1 MARPRG
7 FDEAVVLRAIRDCF
21 WSAGYAETSMDDAM
35 AATGLGKGSLY
46 GAFGDKHDLYLR
58 VFDEYAARAIRIARR
73 DLEGP
78 DAGAYDRLRSH
89 VDANVAAAADDTAH
103 RGCLLANGVAE
114 LGGTEPAIVA
124 RAKETFQVIEELL
137 AECIAGAQRHG
148 DLDAGADAQ
157 QLAGVLL
164 AVLRGVE
171 ALAKAGSDRQSLQR
185 IADGALASL
194 PRTDRSAND
203 PSTST

>member
-7 FDEAVVLRAIRDCF
+7 FDEAAVLRTIRDRF
-21 WSAGYAETSMDDAM
+21 WSAGYAATSMDELM

-58 VFDEYAARAIRIARR
+58 VFDEYARRAIRLARR
-73 DLEGP
+73 DLEGSD

-89 VDANVAAAADDTAH
+89 VGANVTAAADDTAH
-103 RGCLLANGVAE
+103 RGCLLANGIAE
-114 LGGTEPAIVA
+114 LGRTEPAIVA
-124 RAKETFQVIEELL
+124 RAKETFQVIEGLL
-137 AECIAGAQRHG
+137 AECVAGAQRHG
-148 DLDAGADAQ
+148 DLDAGADAH

-164 AVLRGVE
+164 AVLQGIE
-171 ALAKAGSDRQSLQR
+171 ALAKAGSDHQSLQR

-194 PRTDRSAND
+194 PRTVRS
-203 PSTST
+203 